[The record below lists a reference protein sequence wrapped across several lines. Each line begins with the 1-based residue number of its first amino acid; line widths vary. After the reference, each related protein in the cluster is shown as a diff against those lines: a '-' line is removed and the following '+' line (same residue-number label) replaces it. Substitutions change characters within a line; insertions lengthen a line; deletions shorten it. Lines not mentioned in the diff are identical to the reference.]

1 MLAEKALGPGRG
13 AGVRVVL
20 TTASGHLMAFLQK
33 ACDLHRRTRKRV
45 PTNSQATV
53 HWKCLYCKLVGTQ
66 TLPTLLLKAGKSE
79 LSLTMNNECS
89 LSYTRRLAR
98 PDLFF
103 TIQWFVYIDSKEEV
117 QGLGDPISIEML
129 SIEVRVVIK

>member
-53 HWKCLYCKLVGTQ
+53 HWKCLYCKFVGTQ
-66 TLPTLLLKAGKSE
+66 TLPTLLFKIGKSE

-98 PDLFF
+98 PDLFLLF
-103 TIQWFVYIDSKEEV
+103 SGSCILIQRRRYKALVI
-117 QGLGDPISIEML
+117 L
-129 SIEVRVVIK
+129 SVLKCCQLR